1 MDRAREEEGGQATMK
16 EVAIRTEY
24 IPLGQFLKLSD
35 CISTGGQAKFF
46 LQENKITINGETD
59 NRRGRKLYVGD
70 RVEVEGFGVFTVTGS

>member
-1 MDRAREEEGGQATMK
+1 MK

-24 IPLGQFLKLSD
+24 IELGKFLKLAD

-46 LQENKITINGETD
+46 LQETVIHINGDVD

-70 RVEVEGFGVFTVTGS
+70 RVEVEGFGSFVVAAEK